1 MVSFILSFTSTKCV
15 VLMGERFS
23 FIWSTADDSH

>member
-15 VLMGERFS
+15 VLTGGRFS
-23 FIWSTADDSH
+23 FLQSTADDSH